1 MTYIELFDIL
11 SKPWASASDIK
22 IIASCGRDEA
32 TFIRNNITNEIRE
45 SGKHLPT
52 SKEKI
57 VPMEYVIKYLGL
69 DIEHITEMVQKEK
82 KVKS

>member
-1 MTYIELFDIL
+1 MTYVELFNML
-11 SKPWASASDIK
+11 SKPWASVNDIK
-22 IIASCGRDEA
+22 FIASCGRDEA
-32 TFIRNNITNEIRE
+32 THIRNNITLEIKE

-69 DIEHITEMVQKEK
+69 DIEHITEMAQKEK
-82 KVKS
+82 KIKS

>member
-1 MTYIELFDIL
+1 MTYTELFTIL
-11 SKPWASASDIK
+11 SKPWISVSDIK

-32 TFIRNNITNEIRE
+32 THIRNTITLEIKE

-69 DIEHITEMVQKEK
+69 DIEHITAMAQKEK
-82 KVKS
+82 KVKT

>member
-1 MTYIELFDIL
+1 MTYAELFNML
-11 SKPWASASDIK
+11 SNPWASVNDIK
-22 IIASCGRDEA
+22 DIASCGRDKA
-32 TFIRNNITNEIRE
+32 TLIRNFISKEIKE

-57 VPMEYVIKYLGL
+57 VPMEYVIQYLGL
-69 DIEHITEMVQKEK
+69 DIDHITEMAQKEK

>member
-1 MTYIELFDIL
+1 MTYTELFETI
-11 SKPWASASDIK
+11 SKPWANVNDIK
-22 IIASCGRDEA
+22 LIASCGRDEA
-32 TFIRNNITNEIRE
+32 THIRNIITLEIKE

-69 DIEHITEMVQKEK
+69 DIEHITAMAQKEK